1 MGYLGR
7 RIGKSQDTGN
17 PSPDGN
23 GGGLLDLISHGY
35 FERQGKLTP
44 ANAPLGPGIEATGGV
59 ISEYVD
65 SGFKYRA
72 HVFTSSGTF
81 NVTALAEGDL
91 PNAVEYLVVAGGGG
105 GGGGYYGGG
114 GGAGGLRTNM
124 SSVPISTNNPDV
136 TVAIQPYSV
145 TVGAG
150 GFGGGSNGDTGPDA
164 ADGNPSSFNGPN
176 ISVIESLGGGGGR
189 GRANGG
195 YPGLPGGSGSGP
207 SHGPPSPSGTAYG
220 GYGYNPSTPAP
231 VLNAAA
237 LPNPYNITQGNP
249 GGDCPGDYYGG
260 GGGGAGQQGS
270 GINNDRPW
278 PASYGY
284 PGGGGMQVLIAGPAN
299 TGIGS
304 TGPSSN
310 YGYFAGGGAGGT
322 GASPGSPDIHFMA
335 KGGYGGGGN
344 GANPQKVGSDGT
356 AATGGGGG
364 GGMSL
369 MELHGGNGGGGIVAI
384 RYKIEGFVGT
394 AKATGG
400 SISFYNGKVIHAFL
414 NSGTF
419 TVTDGGLTSVE
430 TIIVAGGGG
439 GGGTKATG
447 SYTAGGGGGAGG
459 VYVNDAMPVS
469 VGAGTYTVTIG
480 GGGVGGKDDND
491 TAHLATPGLN
501 GGQSSFNSITIDGGG
516 GGGNGAVMGD
526 PGSAGLTG
534 ASGGGD
540 GGYHTEP
547 STVPGTGAPFPGALS
562 NSPPTGFGH
571 QSGSATGYNGGQA
584 GGAGASGPG
593 TSGGPIASL
602 NAPTVADGR
611 RAGTGIQ
618 LPTSFRDPASTIGA
632 PGPTAGSGTG
642 TDTSAKYYVGGG
654 GGAGAYTTD
663 GGGFGGF
670 GGGGNGGFRIGP
682 LPVASQVAQSGMPGT
697 GGGGGGARIDNPN
710 SGSGGSGGSGL
721 VLIAYPI

>member
-35 FERQGKLTP
+35 FERQDKLTGAFAP
-44 ANAPLGPGIEATGGV
+44 AGPAIEATGGV
-59 ISEYVD
+59 ISEYED

-124 SSVPISTNNPDV
+124 SSVPISTNNPDI
-136 TVAIQPYSV
+136 TVGIQPYTI

-150 GFGGGSNGDTGPDA
+150 GFGGASNGASGSDSS
-164 ADGNPSSFNGPN
+164 DGNPSSLTGPN
-176 ISVIESLGGGGGR
+176 ISSIESLGGGGGR
-189 GRANGG
+189 GRTNWG
-195 YPGLPGGSGSGP
+195 YPGLPGGSGGGQSYGP
-207 SHGPPSPSGTAYG
+207 GVG
-220 GYGYNPSTPAP
+220 GYGYNPSTPGP

-237 LPNPYNITQGNP
+237 LPNPYNITQGNQA
-249 GGDCPGDYYGG
+249 GNCPPSYYGG

-270 GINNDRPW
+270 GINDDLPW

-310 YGYFAGGGAGGT
+310 YGYFAGGGGGGT
-322 GASPGSPDIHFMA
+322 GASPASPDIHIMA

-364 GGMSL
+364 GGMANVDF
-369 MELHGGNGGGGIVAI
+369 HGGNGAGGIVAI
-384 RYKIEGFVGT
+384 RYKIEATQTVS

-400 SISFYNGKVIHAFL
+400 SISVYNGKVIHAFL

-419 TVTDGGLTSVE
+419 TITDGGLTSVE

-439 GGGTKATG
+439 GGGTKSQG
-447 SYTAGGGGGAGG
+447 GYTAGGGGGAGG

-469 VGAGTYTVTIG
+469 IGAGTYTVTIG
-480 GGGVGGKDDND
+480 AGGIGGKEDDD
-491 TAHLATPGLN
+491 TNYNATPGLN
-501 GGQSSFNSITIDGGG
+501 GGQSSFNSITINGGG
-516 GGGNGAVMGD
+516 GGGNGSTTPD
-526 PGSAGLTG
+526 PGSTGLTG

-540 GGYHTEP
+540 GGYHTD
-547 STVPGTGAPFPGALS
+547 SHTVPGSGAPFPGTLG

-571 QSGSATGYNGGQA
+571 PTATGPTTGYNGGQG
-584 GGAGASGPG
+584 GGAGASGPAVS
-593 TSGGPIASL
+593 TGPITSFT
-602 NAPTVADGR
+602 APTVADSS

-632 PGPTAGSGTG
+632 PGPTAGDTGAG

-654 GGAGAYTTD
+654 GGAGAYGTN

-670 GGGGNGGFRIGP
+670 GGGGRGGLNFSTLTSP
-682 LPVASQVAQSGMPGT
+682 APSQAAQSGMPGT
-697 GGGGGGARIDNPN
+697 GGGGGGARIDNAFN
-710 SGSGGSGGSGL
+710 GSGGSGGSGL